1 MRGKLFLIV
10 SAVAAFHVSAADSF
24 LENDTAGAQEQPA
37 RITSLSGLSQRLD
50 EISRYDASAKYSVLL
65 PSADNEIVYDINLQ
79 ASGADND
86 TLAPCDYLISWTVNT
101 PSGKSSG
108 FTSYC
113 AGSHFRYSD
122 ERLQEYHFDND
133 SVPFVTGRG
142 GVQNNARFTDLLPA
156 FLSREIDR
164 IAADTTAYSYR
175 FNPDA
180 AYAGR
185 NALRLEAVE
194 SVRGYTAREMSFIF
208 DASTGY
214 PLYISIESNPG
225 SVSEQSITVSYGEPE
240 VTPADNF
247 SEATL
252 ISLYP
257 DIFERFRQG
266 NFRLENLPGTAMP
279 QFALPTPTG
288 ERFTYHRGAP
298 FLRPTVIAVI
308 DPDVASVRT
317 TVSDIR
323 KAINAMPAAV
333 DIIWAVK
340 SRHIDTIDEL
350 LGYNLREGE
359 TILAGAAPI
368 IRNCGI
374 TAFPAMIFVNKE
386 GIIKSVHIGVNKN
399 LSEIVM
405 QKVALL

>member
-1 MRGKLFLIV
+1 MRGNLFLIV

-24 LENDTAGAQEQPA
+24 TENDTAGATGQPA
-37 RITSLSGLSQRLD
+37 RITSLSDLSQRLD
-50 EISRYDASAKYSVLL
+50 EIRRYDASATYSVLL

-79 ASGADND
+79 ASAADAD
-86 TLAPCDYLISWTVNT
+86 TLAPCDYLISWSVNT

-108 FTSYC
+108 FTSYT

-156 FLSREIDR
+156 FISRDIDR
-164 IAADTTAYSYR
+164 IAADSAYSYR

-180 AYAGR
+180 TYAGR
-185 NALRLEAVE
+185 QALRLDAVE
-194 SVRGYTAREMSFIF
+194 AVRGYTAREMSYVF

-214 PLYISIESNPG
+214 PLHISIESNPG
-225 SVSEQSITVSYGEPE
+225 SVSEQSVTVTYAEPATAP
-240 VTPADNF
+240 VDNF

-266 NFRLENLPGTAMP
+266 NFRLENLPETAMP
-279 QFALPTPTG
+279 QFSLPTPTG
-288 ERFTYHRGAP
+288 ERYTYHRGDG

-308 DPDVASVRT
+308 DPEVASAKT

-323 KAINAMPAAV
+323 KAVNAMPAAIN
-333 DIIWAVK
+333 IIWAVN
-340 SRHIDTIDEL
+340 SRHIDTIEEL
-350 LGYNLREGE
+350 IGYGLREGE
-359 TILAGAAPI
+359 TILAGASPI
-368 IRNCGI
+368 IRDCGI
-374 TAFPAMIFVNKE
+374 TAFPAMIFVNRD
-386 GIIKSVHIGVNKN
+386 GIIKSVHIGANKN